1 LENSKPPETADKAYI
16 NISHESQPQC
26 TNCGKLNEELAANQ
40 KIHKFDGT
48 CREFCSQVCYQE
60 FYSNPENK
68 QPLQEPEA
76 KIPAELSPSE
86 MRFEESN
93 ASKFISEM
101 DDDEIRNYIHVCLRE
116 IQRWRIHEKHAR
128 LGKAKLALDSDGNII
143 KAIRE
148 AKPKKARAEGKSP
161 LTKAI
166 ESMAGLLGISFD
178 EAKEIVEKQK
188 GGG

>member
-1 LENSKPPETADKAYI
+1 MENSKPPETADKAYI
-16 NISHESQPQC
+16 NVQDLPADLSS
-26 TNCGKLNEELAANQ
+26 EE
-40 KIHKFDGT
+40 
-48 CREFCSQVCYQE
+48 V
-60 FYSNPENK
+60 
-68 QPLQEPEA
+68 
-76 KIPAELSPSE
+76 
-86 MRFEESN
+86 RFEESN